1 MKVYIC
7 TNTESF
13 TSHTLVVVAENREE
27 ATLAIEREA
36 ERSVPPRHWEPKLTE
51 IPTEFVQVY
60 RIV

>member
-13 TSHTLVVVAENREE
+13 TSHTLIAVAENREE

-36 ERSVPPRHWEPKLTE
+36 ERSVPPRHWEPKLIE
-51 IPTEFVQVY
+51 IPTTFKEVY
-60 RIV
+60 RI